1 LLSVSLAHGGE
12 VLTQFDA
19 DASMEV
25 DNDEML
31 VVLSISKDGSNATQ
45 ISQEV
50 LAKLSGA
57 VERSKQHADIRR
69 KTGHIST
76 TPVWQPNGKTKLWST
91 QASLELTSTNLNA
104 LSRLASEL
112 SDVMQINHVSYR
124 LSASKVALGSADMT
138 SKA

>member
-1 LLSVSLAHGGE
+1 MLSVSLAHGGE

-31 VVLSISKDGSNATQ
+31 VVLSVSKDGSNATQ

-57 VERSKQHADIRR
+57 VERSKQHAEIGR

-76 TPVWQPNGKTKLWST
+76 TPVWQPNGKTKL
-91 QASLELTSTNLNA
+91 
-104 LSRLASEL
+104 
-112 SDVMQINHVSYR
+112 
-124 LSASKVALGSADMT
+124 
-138 SKA
+138 

>member
-19 DASMEV
+19 AASMEV

-31 VVLSISKDGSNATQ
+31 VVLSVSKDGSNATQ

-57 VERSKQHADIRR
+57 V
-69 KTGHIST
+69 
-76 TPVWQPNGKTKLWST
+76 
-91 QASLELTSTNLNA
+91 
-104 LSRLASEL
+104 
-112 SDVMQINHVSYR
+112 
-124 LSASKVALGSADMT
+124 
-138 SKA
+138 